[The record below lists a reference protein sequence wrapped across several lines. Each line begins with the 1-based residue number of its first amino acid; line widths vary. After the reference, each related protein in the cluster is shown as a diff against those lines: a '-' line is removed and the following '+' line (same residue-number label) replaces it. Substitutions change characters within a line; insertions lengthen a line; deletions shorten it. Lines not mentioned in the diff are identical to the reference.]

1 MPSVER
7 TTSGMIDPSSATI
20 QGTIDGLRI
29 PLAIGSVV
37 SAATINSLLAM
48 WRSFNDHYHQTGDLF
63 GDGYGNTGSYAAGA
77 NNWDT
82 NPENT
87 SRMGG
92 TEPVERYSPSKAK
105 RRPETLAPG
114 RQSVMGMLHSGVIPI
129 AFAAVKATDDTEL
142 G

>member
-7 TTSGMIDPSSATI
+7 TTSGMIDPSTATI

-92 TEPVERYSPSKAK
+92 TEPVDVVAGDTIY
-105 RRPETLAPG
+105 
-114 RQSVMGMLHSGVIPI
+114 
-129 AFAAVKATDDTEL
+129 ATKHEEIKNAILTSNGHFHTIDDRTA
-142 G
+142 